1 MKASRWSRRIAVLC
15 TMGAGIGMSLAQTPD
30 KAAEKTPP
38 PPEITTGPE
47 AGEKAPD
54 FEVVDHHGRTQTLKS
69 LSGPNGLLLLFHRS
83 ADW

>member
-1 MKASRWSRRIAVLC
+1 MKASRWSQRIALVC
-15 TMGAGIGMSLAQTPD
+15 TMGAGIGVSLAQTAD
-30 KAAEKTPP
+30 KAAEKSP

-54 FEVVDHHGRTQTLKS
+54 FEVVDQHGRTQTLKS
-69 LSGPNGLLLLFHRS
+69 LSGPNGLLLLFYRS

>member
-1 MKASRWSRRIAVLC
+1 MKTSRRIRRIAVLC
-15 TMGAGIGMSLAQTPD
+15 GMGVGMGVSLAQAPK
-30 KAAEKTPP
+30 KAAAKSP

-47 AGEKAPD
+47 VGDKAPD
-54 FEVVDHHGRTQTLKS
+54 FEVVDHRGRTQTLKS